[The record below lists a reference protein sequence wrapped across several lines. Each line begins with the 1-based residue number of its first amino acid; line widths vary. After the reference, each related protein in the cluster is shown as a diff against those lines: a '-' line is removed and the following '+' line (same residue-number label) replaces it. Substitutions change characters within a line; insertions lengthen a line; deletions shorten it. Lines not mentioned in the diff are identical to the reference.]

1 MDWSRMPLPI
11 FRKFRACSLSARNS
25 SFAYKGRTV
34 DVRQIARELGVRYVL
49 EGSIRQAAN
58 RLRITAQ
65 LIEGRDATHI
75 WVDRFEGA
83 AEDIFDLQDQ
93 LTERIVGTLE
103 PALRRAE
110 IERARRKRPDS
121 LDGYDFFLR
130 ALPHSY
136 ANRPTET
143 TEAGPAVAQ
152 RGVAS

>member
-65 LIEGRDATHI
+65 LIEG
-75 WVDRFEGA
+75 EGRNPYLGRQ
-83 AEDIFDLQDQ
+83 IRGCGLRHF
-93 LTERIVGTLE
+93 R
-103 PALRRAE
+103 PAGSA
-110 IERARRKRPDS
+110 D
-121 LDGYDFFLR
+121 
-130 ALPHSY
+130 
-136 ANRPTET
+136 
-143 TEAGPAVAQ
+143 
-152 RGVAS
+152 